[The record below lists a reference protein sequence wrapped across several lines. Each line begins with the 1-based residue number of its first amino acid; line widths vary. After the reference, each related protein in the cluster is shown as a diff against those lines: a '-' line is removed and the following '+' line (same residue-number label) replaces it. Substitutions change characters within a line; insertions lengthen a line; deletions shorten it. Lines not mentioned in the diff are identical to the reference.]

1 MYGAEAQCH
10 IVGTCPAAE
19 ADLSLQAV
27 TCEAIVAE
35 LGSEGLIPS
44 ASITV
49 GEDFNFFKEQRPAL
63 KTASLGIGC
72 DLVPRLHDPEMHFEH
87 DALAPAIKVLTRLT
101 QKLLQSNP

>member
-1 MYGAEAQCH
+1 VE
-10 IVGTCPAAE
+10 
-19 ADLSLQAV
+19 
-27 TCEAIVAE
+27 E

-72 DLVPRLHDPEMHFEH
+72 DLVPRLHDPAMTFDHA
-87 DALAPAIKVLTRLT
+87 ALATAIKVLARLT